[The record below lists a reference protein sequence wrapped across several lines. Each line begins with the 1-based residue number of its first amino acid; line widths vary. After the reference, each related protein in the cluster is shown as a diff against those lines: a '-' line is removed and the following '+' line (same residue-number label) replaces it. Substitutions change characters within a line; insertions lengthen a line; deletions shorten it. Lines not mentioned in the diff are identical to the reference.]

1 MKICLI
7 NNLYAP
13 WERGGAEKI
22 VARAAK
28 GLEQAGHD
36 VFVIATAPEETKSEN
51 VYFLKS
57 IFYNLSSYPLW
68 QRLLW
73 HIGDFFNPSH
83 LRKIKEIL
91 KNEKPDLVITHN
103 LKGVSLALPRLLKKM
118 SIRHFH
124 TLHDIQLLH
133 PSGLMYWK
141 KESLINSFPA
151 KAYQFFSRRL
161 FASPEVVISP
171 SHWLL
176 SEHLTRGFFSQ
187 SKKIVLPNFF
197 HDSREVSRLPK
208 NYDKF
213 VFLFVGQLEKHKGV
227 DFLLDCFLSLLEK
240 NPDAR
245 AELRVVGEG
254 SLLKEL
260 KIIATGHPEIKMIGH
275 LPSEEIR
282 DLMLEADCLV
292 VPSLCYENSPTV
304 IYEAAAAELPVLASN
319 LGGISELIEATGGWL
334 FEPGSGSEFLV
345 KMEHL
350 VSFPQELEMARKKE
364 KQFSPADYL
373 SELENLAERKNKG

>member
-91 KNEKPDLVITHN
+91 KNEKPGLVITHN